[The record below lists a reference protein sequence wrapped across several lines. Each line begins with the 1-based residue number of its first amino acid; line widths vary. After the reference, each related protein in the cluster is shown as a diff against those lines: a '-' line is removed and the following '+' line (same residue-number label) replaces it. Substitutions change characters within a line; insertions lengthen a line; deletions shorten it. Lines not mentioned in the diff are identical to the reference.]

1 MKFALITIGNEILS
15 DLTKDTNSRWISK
28 KINQMGCELCTK
40 ATIKDDKVSITNTLE
55 YLIKQNLDYIITTGG
70 LGPTKDDKTK
80 DALNDFLLSNKTFKP
95 QKNTESTHP
104 KNISN
109 TRLRAG
115 KIKYIE
121 NKLGT
126 ANGIWLNH
134 SGINIIA
141 LPGVPDEMKTMM
153 KKSLL
158 PNFKNKFKKNKFIR
172 LIKTIGISESKI
184 ERIILN
190 NCNLADMVGIGYYP
204 SYYGVRVSLSS
215 HNKRNIDYIVNLLR
229 NILNDNIYSI
239 KNEKLE
245 EVVVRI
251 ALKRNFTFSFAESCT
266 GGLMSNR
273 ITNVSGSSK
282 VFRGSIVSYSNQSK
296 TDFLNVDVSLLKS
309 VGAVSEKTAITMAKN
324 AALSFRTDYAVSITG
339 IAGPTGGTP
348 EKPVGL
354 VYIALVSKN
363 KSIVRKYN
371 FGKIRE
377 INKIKASQHALNLL
391 RIMMKNG

>member
-1 MKFALITIGNEILS
+1 M
-15 DLTKDTNSRWISK
+15 
-28 KINQMGCELCTK
+28 
-40 ATIKDDKVSITNTLE
+40 
-55 YLIKQNLDYIITTGG
+55 
-70 LGPTKDDKTK
+70 
-80 DALNDFLLSNKTFKP
+80 
-95 QKNTESTHP
+95 
-104 KNISN
+104 
-109 TRLRAG
+109 LR
-115 KIKYIE
+115 K
-121 NKLGT
+121 
-126 ANGIWLNH
+126 
-134 SGINIIA
+134 
-141 LPGVPDEMKTMM
+141 
-153 KKSLL
+153 
-158 PNFKNKFKKNKFIR
+158 
-172 LIKTIGISESKI
+172 
-184 ERIILN
+184 
-190 NCNLADMVGIGYYP
+190 
-204 SYYGVRVSLSS
+204 
-215 HNKRNIDYIVNLLR
+215 
-229 NILNDNIYSI
+229 ILNDNIYSI

-251 ALKRNFTFSFAESCT
+251 ALKKNFTFSFAESCT

-282 VFRGSIVSYSNQSK
+282 VFKGSIISYSNQSK

-377 INKIKASQHALNLL
+377 INKIKASQQALNLL
-391 RIMMKNG
+391 RIMMKKWIKV

>member
-15 DLTKDTNSRWISK
+15 DLTKNTNSKWISK
-28 KINQMGCELCTK
+28 KINQIGCELCFK
-40 ATIKDDKVSITNTLE
+40 ITIKDDKVSITNTLE
-55 YLIKQNLDYIITTGG
+55 YLTRQNLDYIITTGG

-80 DALNDFLLSNKTFKP
+80 EALNDFILSNKTLKLT
-95 QKNTESTHP
+95 KNNTESIQ
-104 KNISN
+104 KISN
-109 TRLRAG
+109 TKLQVSN
-115 KIKYIE
+115 IKHVE

-126 ANGIWLNH
+126 ANGIWFNH
-134 SGINIIA
+134 LGINIIA

-153 KKSLL
+153 RKSLL
-158 PNFKNKFKKNKFIR
+158 PNFKYKVKKNKFIR

-184 ERIILN
+184 EKVILK
-190 NCNLADMVGIGYYP
+190 NCNQTDMVGVGYYP

-215 HNKRNIDYIVNLLR
+215 HNEKNIDDVVNLLR
-229 NILNDNIYSI
+229 KILNDNIYSI

-245 EVVVRI
+245 EVVVTI
-251 ALKRNFTFSFAESCT
+251 ALKKNFTFSFAESCT

-282 VFRGSIVSYSNQSK
+282 VFKGSIVSYSNQSK

-309 VGAVSEKTAITMAKN
+309 AGAVSEKTAITMAKN

-339 IAGPTGGTP
+339 IAGPTGGTS

-363 KSIVRKYN
+363 KSIVHKYN

-377 INKIKASQHALNLL
+377 INKIKASQQALNLL